1 MESIFERDF
10 LKIYTAIKKPTRGK
24 WKMGLFSNRVRFN
37 FENRLSRT
45 TIHFTL
51 KTSGKSCVWK
61 WRVWS
66 KQAIVLA
73 RARAEINGNF
83 IFPFVLT
90 FEQTQFPQNKAILL
104 TFTVKYAHM
113 REFAKQKSWGKKTI
127 ACHFHCLVCHRH
139 HINEHRHALL
149 ANGWSAFKA
158 SNHDCAWCDRSTNL
172 SEVGVNVPR
181 TIDILHNCNFL
192 CLTYKQISTLHHFI
206 HQLCFYCWKKLKNVH
221 FHSKIA
227 CLQTLYFL
235 FKVRLA
241 RVIKYKPQGIYWP
254 PAQGGSGGGRRK

>member
-45 TIHFTL
+45 TIHFTS

-90 FEQTQFPQNKAILL
+90 FEQTQLPQNKAILL

-113 REFAKQKSWGKKTI
+113 REFAKQKS
-127 ACHFHCLVCHRH
+127 
-139 HINEHRHALL
+139 
-149 ANGWSAFKA
+149 
-158 SNHDCAWCDRSTNL
+158 
-172 SEVGVNVPR
+172 
-181 TIDILHNCNFL
+181 
-192 CLTYKQISTLHHFI
+192 
-206 HQLCFYCWKKLKNVH
+206 
-221 FHSKIA
+221 
-227 CLQTLYFL
+227 
-235 FKVRLA
+235 
-241 RVIKYKPQGIYWP
+241 
-254 PAQGGSGGGRRK
+254 